1 MVYIA
6 VLEAVPERVASSN
19 LATRTKVMQFVFGG
33 HDLNTY
39 KNRMVLRHF

>member
-19 LATRTKVMQFVFGG
+19 LATRTKFIPQNASMDKRVTVN
-33 HDLNTY
+33 H
-39 KNRMVLRHF
+39 